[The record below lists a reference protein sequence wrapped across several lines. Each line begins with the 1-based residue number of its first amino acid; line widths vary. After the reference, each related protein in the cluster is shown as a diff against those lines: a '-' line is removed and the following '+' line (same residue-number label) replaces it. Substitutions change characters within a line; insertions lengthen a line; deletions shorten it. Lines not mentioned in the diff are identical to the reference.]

1 MQLYNSKLPL
11 NLKSIESIKLHLLIN
26 YTFEK
31 SEREK
36 EREIRIFR
44 KIRLQLMEKISRSFF
59 KKKKKM
65 ATALTSTI
73 LIPIFSNANFS

>member
-36 EREIRIFR
+36 NFPEVF
-44 KIRLQLMEKISRSFF
+44 Q
-59 KKKKKM
+59 KKKKKWQPR
-65 ATALTSTI
+65 LRV
-73 LIPIFSNANFS
+73 LF